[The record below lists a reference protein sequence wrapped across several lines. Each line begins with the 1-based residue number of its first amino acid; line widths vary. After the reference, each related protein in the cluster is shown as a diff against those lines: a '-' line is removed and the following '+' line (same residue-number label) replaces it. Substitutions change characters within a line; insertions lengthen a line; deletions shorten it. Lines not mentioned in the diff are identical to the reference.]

1 MIMLKVL
8 GEDKEARTQSW
19 LADLW
24 FDFRKRVMN
33 LLPAAFKGFDCKFA
47 LNLLTNNI
55 YKKTREALS
64 MMELKLH
71 CTPGDLQRLEEF
83 VHHQCEAAF
92 IVDILPTLAHLYFLR
107 KIKDFKLKPV
117 KAVSIASVLYCFSC

>member
-33 LLPAAFKGFDCKFA
+33 LLPAAFKSYDCKFA

-55 YKKTREALS
+55 YKKTGGNHES
-64 MMELKLH
+64 Y
-71 CTPGDLQRLEEF
+71 T
-83 VHHQCEAAF
+83 
-92 IVDILPTLAHLYFLR
+92 
-107 KIKDFKLKPV
+107 
-117 KAVSIASVLYCFSC
+117 VS